1 LERQKPLPLD
11 AINARRFT
19 QVLMRVFVPQ
29 VDFGLLISVRPFDA
43 CVRMLGKLLVADNE
57 MHPNIQNH
65 ICGGFIDM
73 FR

>member
-1 LERQKPLPLD
+1 LPLD

-19 QVLMRVFVPQ
+19 QVLMRVLVPL
-29 VDFGLLISVRPFDA
+29 VDFGLLISARSFDT

-57 MHPNIQNH
+57 MHPDIQNH
-65 ICGGFIDM
+65 ICGGFSDM